1 MLIVLDNFYFSLP
14 FILRALIPFVF
25 LFLVAIVSYKSKQLT
40 LGGCFTAFFVGY
52 ILLFVGGFA
61 SLSIMLFFFITAGL
75 IGKVTKKDKT
85 IDKITKKGSN
95 RDSIQVL
102 ANGGLSALTLIAYY
116 FTNDPLY
123 IACFASCIAESCADT
138 WSSEIGVLSNKAPV
152 SILNFK
158 PIAKG
163 LSGGV
168 SLLGTAAAL
177 LASILVGVLYLS
189 SYTSSTLPLF
199 FIVISSGFFSS
210 VVDSLLGATVQVHYY
225 DDKLKLVREC
235 EIDEEGNKLP
245 KIRGI
250 RFFDNDMV
258 NLSSNLISMLFTL
271 SLATLI

>member
-1 MLIVLDNFYFSLP
+1 MLIILDNFYFSLP

-25 LFLVAIVSYKSKQLT
+25 LLLVAIVSYKSKQLT